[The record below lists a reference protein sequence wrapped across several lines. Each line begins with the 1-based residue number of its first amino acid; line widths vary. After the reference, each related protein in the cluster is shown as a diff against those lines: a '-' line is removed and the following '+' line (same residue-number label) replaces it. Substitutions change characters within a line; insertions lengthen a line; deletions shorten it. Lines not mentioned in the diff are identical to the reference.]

1 MKTVTRTQINHM
13 LRKRQGGTSLRSYAL
28 KTGFS
33 VAYLSDVLRNNRD
46 PGPRLLVLLGLRKRK
61 TVIYEKID

>member
-13 LRKRQGGTSLRSYAL
+13 LRKRQGSTSLRGYAL